1 MTKNPDLLLDLGS
14 VANSVNSSVSQGAN
28 KPKEG
33 FSLFDSIFASL
44 NKPKEPSLPVE
55 NTQISQD
62 ILQSKN
68 QIQIN
73 PLDVL
78 SIQNKQLIL
87 DGQADKVDIT
97 TLETTNV
104 DKDSLLQNPSKF
116 SNHDVQK
123 EIKPIFHSET
133 GLQKAIKLDTT
144 QNLGS
149 LFDVLEAEIKNQ
161 SNSETPIINP
171 LINEDNPKA
180 INPNILTAKS
190 TNLNEVNLSSTKPLP
205 VKFEVA
211 NNQDNIVSNVSKNH
225 ILNQDLEQIVK
236 LEKII
241 VDKNTMQE
249 LSTNIPKAK
258 PQIEIKTI
266 EQIVSNPNIL
276 TAKSTDLI
284 EPKEPLN
291 EFEAV
296 SEPSDSK
303 KQKLEIQP
311 KKRSLFDGLFDLISN
326 ESTTSKKST
335 PKETFIAETTQN
347 AVLQEQT
354 KIQETVA
361 KIENQLQIQPQKQIN
376 DFPKETIIQEDAPE
390 IKSTKIEKTGT
401 AANESV
407 LNLIYESVKKTSSNI
422 ASLMSQKEAKD
433 IFEAEPT
440 LKNIK
445 KSANILDLDLQTI
458 EKIETKVEENHKAP
472 LKNELNRMDSIN
484 FTKAMFVTKEVMQ
497 DLNLTKDEVKVVQEN
512 LIQNIVTVKIQ
523 DNLLNS
529 FESKIIGAKQHMNSL
544 MSEVARTVYENY
556 KPPISAFRIALNPAN
571 LGQIAIVLKNNSSS
585 LDIAMSLTNQNT
597 LDVFSENQTALRQ
610 QISKAFGENSNI
622 NLNFSIHENLSTNT
636 NSGSFGSGS
645 NQDRYFGSSG
655 RQKNENSKDSFE
667 EHIEEQ
673 KQSYM

>member
-1 MTKNPDLLLDLGS
+1 M
-14 VANSVNSSVSQGAN
+14 
-28 KPKEG
+28 
-33 FSLFDSIFASL
+33 
-44 NKPKEPSLPVE
+44 
-55 NTQISQD
+55 
-62 ILQSKN
+62 
-68 QIQIN
+68 
-73 PLDVL
+73 
-78 SIQNKQLIL
+78 
-87 DGQADKVDIT
+87 
-97 TLETTNV
+97 
-104 DKDSLLQNPSKF
+104 
-116 SNHDVQK
+116 
-123 EIKPIFHSET
+123 
-133 GLQKAIKLDTT
+133 
-144 QNLGS
+144 
-149 LFDVLEAEIKNQ
+149 
-161 SNSETPIINP
+161 
-171 LINEDNPKA
+171 
-180 INPNILTAKS
+180 
-190 TNLNEVNLSSTKPLP
+190 
-205 VKFEVA
+205 
-211 NNQDNIVSNVSKNH
+211 
-225 ILNQDLEQIVK
+225 
-236 LEKII
+236 
-241 VDKNTMQE
+241 
-249 LSTNIPKAK
+249 
-258 PQIEIKTI
+258 
-266 EQIVSNPNIL
+266 
-276 TAKSTDLI
+276 I

-361 KIENQLQIQPQKQIN
+361 TIENQLQIQPQKQIN

>member
-14 VANSVNSSVSQGAN
+14 TVNSVNTGIVQGAN

-78 SIQNKQLIL
+78 SVQNKQLIL

-149 LFDVLEAEIKNQ
+149 LFDILEAEIKNQ
-161 SNSETPIINP
+161 SSVEAVGINP
-171 LINEDNPKA
+171 LINEDNPKV
-180 INPNILTAKS
+180 INQNILTAKS
-190 TNLNEVNLSSTKPLP
+190 TNLNEVNLSSTKPLLA
-205 VKFEVA
+205 KSEVT
-211 NNQDNIVSNVSKNH
+211 N
-225 ILNQDLEQIVK
+225 NQDLEQIVK

-241 VDKNTMQE
+241 VDKNTIQE
-249 LSTNIPKAK
+249 LSRGSNQAK
-258 PQIEIKTI
+258 LQSEIKNQSSV
-266 EQIVSNPNIL
+266 EAVSIKPLINEDNPKVINQNIL
-276 TAKSTDLI
+276 TAKSTN
-284 EPKEPLN
+284 LN
-291 EFEAV
+291 EVEDSLVDFEPV
-296 SEPSDSK
+296 SESSDFK

-326 ESTTSKKST
+326 ESTSKKTT
-335 PKETFIAETTQN
+335 PKETFTDETTQN
-347 AVLQEQT
+347 AVLQGQT
-354 KIQETVA
+354 KIQEAVVT
-361 KIENQLQIQPQKQIN
+361 IENKLQIQPQKQID
-376 DFPKETIIQEDAPE
+376 DFPKETITQEDAPE
-390 IKSTKIEKTGT
+390 VKSTKSEKTGT
-401 AANESV
+401 IANESV

-445 KSANILDLDLQTI
+445 KSAKVLDLDLQTI
-458 EKIETKVEENHKAP
+458 EKIETEVEGNHKLP

-484 FTKAMFVTKEVMQ
+484 FTKAMFITKEVVQ
-497 DLNLTKDEVKVVQEN
+497 DLKLTKEEVKVAQEN
-512 LIQNIVTVKIQ
+512 LIQNIVTVKVQ
-523 DNLLNS
+523 DNLINS

-544 MSEVARTVYENY
+544 MSEVARTVYDNY

-597 LDVFSENQTALRQ
+597 LEVFSENQTMLRQ

-645 NQDRYFGSSG
+645 NQDRYSGSTG
-655 RQKNENSKDSFE
+655 QQKNENSKDSFE